1 MYKTMQ
7 LRLRKGSN
15 MKKIFA
21 LLTLISLLALTAC
34 GVTSAPDGV
43 FTDRAETTDTVT
55 NFVQIELENGG
66 IIQLE
71 LYPDTAPQ
79 TVANFQKLVSEHF
92 YDGIIF
98 HRVISGFMI
107 QGGDPEGTGYGG
119 SDETIFGEFA
129 VNGFQNDL
137 SHERGVV
144 SMARKSV
151 PYDSASSQFF
161 IMHQDTYASSL
172 DGAYAAFGRVIAG
185 METVDWIAA
194 QPTNSSDKPL
204 EDIVMKEVRFIEG
217 K

>member
-1 MYKTMQ
+1 
-7 LRLRKGSN
+7 
-15 MKKIFA
+15 MKRIFA
-21 LLTLISLLALTAC
+21 ILTLLALLALTAC
-34 GVTSAPDGV
+34 GGADTPDGV
-43 FTDRAETTDTVT
+43 YTERAETTDTVT
-55 NFVQIELENGG
+55 NYVQIELENGG

-71 LYPDTAPQ
+71 LYPDVAPQ

-119 SDETIFGEFA
+119 SDENVYGEFTS
-129 VNGFQNDL
+129 NGFANNL
-137 SHERGVV
+137 SHERGVL
-144 SMARKSV
+144 SMARRGN
-151 PYDSASSQFF
+151 DNNSASSQFF

-172 DGAYAAFGRVIAG
+172 DGDYAAFGRVTAG

-194 QPTNSSDKPL
+194 QATNSSDKPL
-204 EDIVMKEVRFIEG
+204 ENIVMKEVRFIEG